1 MYNMS
6 FKEFQNINI
15 VEDVN
20 SVFSKILN
28 SEAYKLLLKEIE
40 DLIDNES
47 KGDSQDYEYICRS
60 TISKLSNKLKNDFHI

>member
-1 MYNMS
+1 MHTMS
-6 FKEFQNINI
+6 FKEFQERNI

-20 SVFSKILN
+20 SVLSKIVN
-28 SEAYKLLLKEIE
+28 SEAYKSLLKEIE

-60 TISKLSNKLKNDFHI
+60 TISKLGSKLKNDFHI